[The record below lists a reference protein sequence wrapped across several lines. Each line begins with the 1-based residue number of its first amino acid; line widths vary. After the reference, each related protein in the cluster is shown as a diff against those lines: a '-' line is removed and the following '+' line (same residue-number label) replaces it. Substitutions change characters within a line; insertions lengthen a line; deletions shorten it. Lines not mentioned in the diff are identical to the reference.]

1 MSIECGDYEEA
12 STLLDVL
19 IGRLVDELQSTIDEY
34 QDEVEVVDGRLE
46 WAEDADEEVD
56 EEEAGEDSSDDE
68 DDDDEPYETATHMM
82 PRLLVDKA
90 VLAARQKQFNY
101 SEELFENALELDCA
115 DPYVVLTA
123 IEEYFEPHE
132 QWDQIIFYFRQLPLI
147 DPNREFVNEARSL
160 RQSIL
165 ETIMDSE
172 ASNQQIYD
180 LYHLSD
186 DSNLEY
192 YGRNEDLELL
202 PDTDYF
208 GRDVHTHSDVNDGFD
223 RFGYNHRLFTDPAA
237 TQFTVGEPAKRG
249 IESLSAAEFY
259 PGIPNSLRE
268 DYMDLNWFEVPVMK
282 EWMKEIPTGGASV
295 DWESM
300 RDKNGNLKIAQD
312 QVLTKEG
319 KLKVTLENVQKLH
332 DLLEEEYEGV
342 GDLASEPEHAD
353 DAKSQS
359 ILIREYKTNP
369 VERNRW
375 HQLEEDIEYPVDKQ
389 DFAFMSLLNESLKQ
403 FKEGEEEEEEEGNQN
418 EEEGETK

>member
-147 DPNREFVNEARSL
+147 DRIRERSAFAAP
-160 RQSIL
+160 
-165 ETIMDSE
+165 E
-172 ASNQQIYD
+172 
-180 LYHLSD
+180 HLGD
-186 DSNLEY
+186 D
-192 YGRNEDLELL
+192 
-202 PDTDYF
+202 
-208 GRDVHTHSDVNDGFD
+208 HGF
-223 RFGYNHRLFTDPAA
+223 RGL
-237 TQFTVGEPAKRG
+237 EPAD
-249 IESLSAAEFY
+249 
-259 PGIPNSLRE
+259 LR
-268 DYMDLNWFEVPVMK
+268 LVSPLRRQQSGVLRTQRR
-282 EWMKEIPTGGASV
+282 PRVAS
-295 DWESM
+295 
-300 RDKNGNLKIAQD
+300 
-312 QVLTKEG
+312 
-319 KLKVTLENVQKLH
+319 
-332 DLLEEEYEGV
+332 
-342 GDLASEPEHAD
+342 
-353 DAKSQS
+353 
-359 ILIREYKTNP
+359 
-369 VERNRW
+369 
-375 HQLEEDIEYPVDKQ
+375 
-389 DFAFMSLLNESLKQ
+389 
-403 FKEGEEEEEEEGNQN
+403 
-418 EEEGETK
+418 

>member
-1 MSIECGDYEEA
+1 MKLQGKIAIVTGA
-12 STLLDVL
+12 GKG
-19 IGRLVDELQSTIDEY
+19 IGREAALAVASEGATVVAVARTQADLDET
-34 QDEVEVVDGRLE
+34 VRLI
-46 WAEDADEEVD
+46 
-56 EEEAGEDSSDDE
+56 EEAGGSAIALSRDLTDAAQVQSMVDE
-68 DDDDEPYETATHMM
+68 VVARFGRIDI
-82 PRLLVDKA
+82 LVNNAGGYPSEIYDK
-90 VLAARQKQFNY
+90 VRQQAIKIWEW
-101 SEELFENALELDCA
+101 SE
-115 DPYVVLTA
+115 
-123 IEEYFEPHE
+123 E

-359 ILIREYKTNP
+359 MLIREYKTN
-369 VERNRW
+369 
-375 HQLEEDIEYPVDKQ
+375 
-389 DFAFMSLLNESLKQ
+389 LNESLKQ
-403 FKEGEEEEEEEGNQN
+403 FKEEEEEEEGNQN

>member
-1 MSIECGDYEEA
+1 MKLQGKIAIVTGA
-12 STLLDVL
+12 GKG
-19 IGRLVDELQSTIDEY
+19 IGREAALAVASEGATVVAVARTQADLDET
-34 QDEVEVVDGRLE
+34 VRLI
-46 WAEDADEEVD
+46 
-56 EEEAGEDSSDDE
+56 EEAGGSAIALSRDLTDAAQVQSMVDE
-68 DDDDEPYETATHMM
+68 VVARFGRIDI
-82 PRLLVDKA
+82 LVNNAGGYPSEIYDK
-90 VLAARQKQFNY
+90 VRQQAIKIWEW
-101 SEELFENALELDCA
+101 SE
-115 DPYVVLTA
+115 
-123 IEEYFEPHE
+123 E

-359 ILIREYKTNP
+359 MLIREYKTNP

-403 FKEGEEEEEEEGNQN
+403 FKEGEEEEEEEGHQN

>member
-1 MSIECGDYEEA
+1 
-12 STLLDVL
+12 
-19 IGRLVDELQSTIDEY
+19 
-34 QDEVEVVDGRLE
+34 
-46 WAEDADEEVD
+46 
-56 EEEAGEDSSDDE
+56 
-68 DDDDEPYETATHMM
+68 
-82 PRLLVDKA
+82 
-90 VLAARQKQFNY
+90 
-101 SEELFENALELDCA
+101 
-115 DPYVVLTA
+115 
-123 IEEYFEPHE
+123 
-132 QWDQIIFYFRQLPLI
+132 
-147 DPNREFVNEARSL
+147 
-160 RQSIL
+160 
-165 ETIMDSE
+165 MDSE

-259 PGIPNSLRE
+259 AGIPNSLRE

-300 RDKNGNLKIAQD
+300 RDKNGNLRIAQD

-342 GDLASEPEHAD
+342 GDLAGEPEHAD
-353 DAKSQS
+353 EAKSQS
-359 ILIREYKTNP
+359 VLIREYKTNP

-389 DFAFMSLLNESLKQ
+389 DYAFMSLLNESLKQ
-403 FKEGEEEEEEEGNQN
+403 FKEGEEEDGEEGNQN
-418 EEEGETK
+418 EEGERNEENKK